1 MDITQVPMTSIGE
14 TPLFLGLAAQRNSFP
29 AELMIDF
36 RPKRLVSTVFVK
48 ASEV

>member
-1 MDITQVPMTSIGE
+1 MGITQDPMTSIGE
-14 TPLFLGLAAQRNSFP
+14 TPLFLGLAARRNLFP

-36 RPKRLVSTVFVK
+36 PFQRLFSTVFVK